1 MPGRSKREIGVRRAG
16 YSVKLLREFVRFA
29 RENRVYWIV
38 PFVLLLG
45 LAGLLIVTGQ
55 VSAPMLYTLF

>member
-1 MPGRSKREIGVRRAG
+1 MRRAG